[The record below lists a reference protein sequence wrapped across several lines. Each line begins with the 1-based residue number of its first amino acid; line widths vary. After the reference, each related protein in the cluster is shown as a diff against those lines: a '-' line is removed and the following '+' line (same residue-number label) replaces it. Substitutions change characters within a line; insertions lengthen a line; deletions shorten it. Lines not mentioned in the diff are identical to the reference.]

1 MVSFQK
7 VFCNL
12 SYHSRS
18 AELCFGSFN
27 IEQSSNNVCKK
38 VASSCQGFQS
48 NFLRYI
54 FILIYVVFLIG
65 RLYLLFFEKCLFLSP
80 SFNRIKPKVVKSQ
93 LETSTSILSGFK
105 INQSKVCIRFIF
117 SRITM
122 QNIQNLCPCLV
133 DFASMIASKVGASGA
148 EILNIGKS

>member
-1 MVSFQK
+1 M
-7 VFCNL
+7 
-12 SYHSRS
+12 SR
-18 AELCFGSFN
+18 
-27 IEQSSNNVCKK
+27 
-38 VASSCQGFQS
+38 
-48 NFLRYI
+48 FLGKFLLHYI

-117 SRITM
+117 FSYNDAKYLKSLSMFSGFCKYECIKSGCFRGWNSKYW
-122 QNIQNLCPCLV
+122 QELSNIRCFSALV
-133 DFASMIASKVGASGA
+133 CI
-148 EILNIGKS
+148 I